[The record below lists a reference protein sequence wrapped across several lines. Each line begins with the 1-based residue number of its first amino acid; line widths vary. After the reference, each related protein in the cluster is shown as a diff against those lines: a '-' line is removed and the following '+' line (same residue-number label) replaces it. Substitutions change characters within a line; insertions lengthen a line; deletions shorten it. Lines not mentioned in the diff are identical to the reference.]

1 MGDGGTGAGGGGS
14 SETTAAGFVGGGG
27 GGVDRVAAAFDGGG
41 GGADR
46 EVGLALIVKFASAS
60 SSVIAAA
67 GAGLDGFVAKHK
79 MKRGG
84 KWEGLVSYET

>member
-1 MGDGGTGAGGGGS
+1 MGDGGTGAGGGS
-14 SETTAAGFVGGGG
+14 SETTAAGFGGGG

-67 GAGLDGFVAKHK
+67 GAGLEGFEAKHK

-84 KWEGLVSYET
+84 KREGLVSYET